1 MIIKFNKRLHRQRHD
16 AGAAGHSHEVHLQC
30 WLAACGQGDQRAFEN
45 LYRFTAPKLYA
56 YAMRMLR
63 NESLAEE
70 CLQDVYVRIWHHARE
85 YAPER
90 AAPLTWMIGILRHR
104 ALDLLRQ
111 RGRETTLAEPEDL
124 EHLVNAQAGAAAADP
139 VDDEDARALYAC
151 LGQLREEQRRCL
163 QLAYFDNLSHAQMAE
178 RLHVPLGTVKTW
190 VRRALEQLRRCLG

>member
-1 MIIKFNKRLHRQRHD
+1 MIIKLAKRLQRQLHD
-16 AGAAGHSHEVHLQC
+16 VGAVQPQRNVYLRR
-30 WLAACGQGDQRAFEN
+30 WLTACGQGDQRAFEE
-45 LYRFTAPKLYA
+45 LYRFTAPRLHA
-56 YAMRMLR
+56 LAVRLLR

-70 CLQDVYVRIWHHARE
+70 CLQDVYVRIWRHAHE
-85 YAPER
+85 YKRER

-111 RGRETTLAEPEDL
+111 RRHETTLEEPDDIERLADAYAAPAGDDMED
-124 EHLVNAQAGAAAADP
+124 
-139 VDDEDARALYAC
+139 DARALYAC

-163 QLAYFDNLSHAQMAE
+163 QLAYFDHLSHAEMAE

>member
-1 MIIKFNKRLHRQRHD
+1 MIIKFARRLHQQRHD
-16 AGAAGHSHEVHLQC
+16 ADGAEHPHVVRLQG
-30 WLAACGQGDQRAFEN
+30 WLAACGQGDQQAFEN
-45 LYRFTAPKLYA
+45 LYRFTAPKLYG

-70 CLQDVYVRIWHHARE
+70 CLQDVYVRIWRHARE

-124 EHLVNAQAGAAAADP
+124 EHLVNAHASA
-139 VDDEDARALYAC
+139 VDDSVDEDARALYAC
-151 LGQLREEQRRCL
+151 LGQLREEQRCCL
-163 QLAYFDNLSHAQMAE
+163 QLAYFDNLSHAELAQ